1 MKNLL
6 TFALLLFCLTSSAQK
21 ISGFYSGTL
30 YNDSTRM
37 TQKYELALNEY
48 RGKITGYS
56 YVTFVSQDTFYWGI
70 RKVKAT
76 VEGDSLVVVDDKIVA
91 NNFPE
96 APARKVGR
104 VITIPLHG
112 QDSLVVI
119 NGSWKTNQTKRY
131 YSVPGS
137 IQMDRSSDSASSPL
151 IRHLKELKIIHDPV
165 YAAIDT
171 RELEKQEPDTK
182 VVKEKKSKTK
192 TEETRNID
200 NKVVETKVKVKED
213 KVKVEKE
220 TREKTIPNTPT
231 FQKPVVLA
239 YNERKEKPLQNIE
252 VTSDSLVL
260 AFYDNGMV
268 DGDSISVYVNN
279 ERIISGA
286 RLKTVATKKT
296 IAIPANTDIVI
307 LLVADNLGTLPPNTG
322 LMTITDGDKSYQVNF
337 SADMQ
342 TNASIT
348 IRRKKTD

>member
-6 TFALLLFCLTSSAQK
+6 TFILFLFCVSSSAQK

-96 APARKVGR
+96 APAKKVGR
-104 VITIPLHG
+104 TITIPLHG
-112 QDSLVVI
+112 QDSLVMI
-119 NGSWKTNQTKRY
+119 NGSWKTNQTKKY

-137 IQMDRSSDSASSPL
+137 IRMDRSSDSSSSPL
-151 IRHLKELKIIHDPV
+151 ISHLKELKIIHDPV

-171 RELEKQEPDTK
+171 RHLEKQDAETR

-192 TEETRNID
+192 TEETKQND
-200 NKVVETKVKVKED
+200 NAIVQTKVKVKED

-220 TREKTIPNTPT
+220 TREKTKSNPINN
-231 FQKPVVLA
+231 KPVVLPF
-239 YNERKEKPLQNIE
+239 NERKEKHLQNIE

-268 DGDSISVYVNN
+268 DGDTISVYVNN
-279 ERIISGA
+279 EIVISGA
-286 RLKTVATKKT
+286 RLKSVATKKT
-296 IAIPANTDIVI
+296 IGIPANTDIVI

-322 LMTITDGDKSYQVNF
+322 LMTVTDGDRSYQVNF

-342 TNASIT
+342 TNASVT
-348 IRRKKTD
+348 IRRKKIQ